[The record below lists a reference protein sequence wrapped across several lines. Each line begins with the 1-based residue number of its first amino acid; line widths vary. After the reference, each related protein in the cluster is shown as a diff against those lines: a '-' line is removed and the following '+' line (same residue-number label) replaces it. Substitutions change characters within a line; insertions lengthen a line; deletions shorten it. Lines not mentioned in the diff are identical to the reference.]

1 MVLLTGHFTIY
12 FKSLSKQLGFVQNLI
27 TTNIQFH
34 PCTSKTWRKHF
45 AQHWFFHEKFS
56 CLIKKRTFQKN
67 ESCPVVYTFH
77 QSSVYTQHLL
87 VGDFKQSDCQPNHTG
102 RSLIPFVQIFPKQQ
116 IFQQSCR
123 ELEMLFWFSQSSS
136 NEKGIETCKTQW
148 LVLSTTSFCIFKFD
162 TVLLGVTW
170 SITVL
175 RHYIFEL
182 RS

>member
-1 MVLLTGHFTIY
+1 MY
-12 FKSLSKQLGFVQNLI
+12 FKDLKKTLCSTLVFSRKIQLS
-27 TTNIQFH
+27 
-34 PCTSKTWRKHF
+34 P
-45 AQHWFFHEKFS
+45 
-56 CLIKKRTFQKN
+56 KKRTFQKN

-77 QSSVYTQHLL
+77 QSSVYTHHLL